1 MKQLF
6 ALSLLLTGL
15 PSAAQAAMRYFDAE
29 YRIYAAGI
37 FFARVE
43 VQLEFDVDSY
53 RLSAHIA
60 PAALGRLAANTHAI
74 ATTYG
79 RLAGGRFEPE
89 RLDLNWVRDEQ
100 VKGSFMRY
108 RNGVPIEFVS
118 GYKPQADQLPLV
130 PVKLSEVGSG
140 TVDPFTAMLLPLRKD
155 PLVDGCSEDIEIF
168 DGRRRAKLELTDPTI
183 VPKTAHDY
191 PARLTALSCTI
202 LWTPIAGY
210 SKAALERAADFP
222 PVETHYSRISDS
234 DLAAPQEMRGRS
246 RYGSISI
253 YAVRFFTER
262 AAPRK
267 RFNIRDFLSE
277 NARKTGPN

>member
-6 ALSLLLTGL
+6 ALCLLLTGL
-15 PSAAQAAMRYFDAE
+15 PSAAQATMRYFDAE

-37 FFARVE
+37 LFARVE
-43 VQLEFDVDSY
+43 VHLEFDADTY

-79 RLAGGRFEPE
+79 RLQDGGFQPE
-89 RLDLNWVRDEQ
+89 RLDLNWVRDDE

-108 RNGVPIEFVS
+108 RKGEPIEFVS
-118 GYKPQADQLPLV
+118 GYKPQAEQLPLV
-130 PVKLSEVGSG
+130 PVKLSEVGHG
-140 TVDPFTAMLLPLRKD
+140 TVDPFTAMLLLLKKA
-155 PLVDGCSEDIEIF
+155 PLVDGCTKDIEIF
-168 DGRRRAKLELTDPTI
+168 DGRRRASLQLTDPTI
-183 VPKTAHDY
+183 VPKAAHDY

-262 AAPRK
+262 AAPRR
-267 RFNIRDFLSE
+267 RFNIRDFLPE
-277 NARKTGPN
+277 NERKTDRN